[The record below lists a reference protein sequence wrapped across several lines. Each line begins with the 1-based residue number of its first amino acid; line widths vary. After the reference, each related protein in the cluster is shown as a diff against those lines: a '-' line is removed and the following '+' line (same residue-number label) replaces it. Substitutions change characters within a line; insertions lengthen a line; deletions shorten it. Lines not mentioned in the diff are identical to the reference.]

1 MIETTHLFI
10 LPLNYEQLLK
20 YCKNDASLETELQLD
35 SMERE
40 ISIDLAEALQ
50 ETILPNVANNP
61 SNYYF
66 STLWTII
73 SKAEK
78 KMVGDLCFLGS
89 PDETGSVEIGY
100 GTYKAFRNGGNM
112 TEAVGGMIDWV
123 RTQKNVNTI
132 TAKANKNNFA
142 SLRILEKN
150 NFIRGIEM
158 NDEINWKLLLS

>member
-10 LPLNYEQLLK
+10 VPLNYQQLLK
-20 YCKNDASLETELQLD
+20 YSKNDDSLEMELKLQP
-35 SMERE
+35 SERE
-40 ISIDLAEALQ
+40 ISIALAEALK

-61 SNYYF
+61 SNYY

-73 SKAEK
+73 SKAEN

-100 GTYKAFRNGGNM
+100 GTYSAFRNEGKM
-112 TEAVGGMIDWV
+112 TEAVEGIITWV
-123 RTQKNVNTI
+123 KAQKNVNTI
-132 TAKANKNNFA
+132 TAKANKNNIA

-158 NDEINWKLLLS
+158 NDEINWSLVLS